1 MPTKENAN
9 TQASLSQPKAT
20 MFSGMPLPR
29 PPLAL
34 ANGQDIRTSKSRPY
48 IEDIEDDKEPA
59 ISPLPFDADGP
70 IIIEVLLSV
79 GDIQDNGEYGTTACS
94 GPGEEMAEENSED
107 EHSDFEHKV
116 C

>member
-79 GDIQDNGEYGTTACS
+79 GDI
-94 GPGEEMAEENSED
+94 
-107 EHSDFEHKV
+107 
-116 C
+116 